1 MTTSLHV
8 LQQRLTA
15 VESRL
20 AEIEGGYGATR
31 YRLHR
36 DLTGVKL
43 DLRKLLSQ
51 AGLSATTEA
60 DIDAAL
66 DESS

>member
-20 AEIEGGYGATR
+20 AEIEGGYGATL
-31 YRLHR
+31 YKLHR
-36 DLTGVKL
+36 HAVKTDLAL
-43 DLRKLLSQ
+43 DRILAQLQLPIP
-51 AGLSATTEA
+51 TDDE
-60 DIDAAL
+60 IDAAL
-66 DESS
+66 DET